1 MRVRKETIKSS
12 KEAIRQ
18 TMIHDLLVLGV
29 TQIDGIDIH
38 NLDYYTL
45 RHKLAIQKT
54 IME

>member
-18 TMIHDLLVLGV
+18 TMIQDLLFLGV

-45 RHKLAIQKT
+45 RRKLAIQKT